1 MYYSKHKIISI
12 RLYHRYIQSV
22 CANGF
27 LVCQMKRLNGEI
39 RYEENQFGL
48 IRELVGL
55 KKKKRNNIAGQK
67 KGSSIVI
74 IVCVQA
80 NHYDY
85 RNKCD

>member
-55 KKKKRNNIAGQK
+55 KKKKKKQYSWPKEGLLNRNHSVR
-67 KGSSIVI
+67 SS
-74 IVCVQA
+74 
-80 NHYDY
+80 
-85 RNKCD
+85 KSL